1 MNEDYVWYK
10 IATSVHKYDYEK
22 KMIILVKEGFDG
34 NQGGPSFKDPL
45 QVSDGPITRSKAKKI
60 KEAMQGFVQ
69 STLDEASKS
78 PTLKMGLKEGEPVL
92 IHLIQAVK
100 T

>member
-45 QVSDGPITRSKAKKI
+45 QVPDGPITRSKAKKI
-60 KEAMQGFVQ
+60 KEAMQGFV
-69 STLDEASKS
+69 
-78 PTLKMGLKEGEPVL
+78 
-92 IHLIQAVK
+92 
-100 T
+100 